1 MKKAATKNVAPWRW
15 WVFGAAEAFCLYTL
29 IRALL
34 RKKVQEILMSLA
46 TMALTAIPIFME
58 VKLGVIMSSW
68 LYVFSLLYALGPLL
82 GTNLHFYFYISWWD
96 TMLHFAGGIVFAL
109 VGCYGA
115 VLLHEGCRDMYLL
128 RGIFALCFSM
138 AIAAAWEFCEYGCD
152 RLLGMDAQQDTF
164 IPSISSYY
172 LGDEVGEVGTL
183 VNVTTVEINGVDM
196 GWDGYLDI
204 GLIDTME
211 DMMAE
216 SLGALVYALAY
227 MLDKGRHEAFRKR
240 VETCLC

>member
-1 MKKAATKNVAPWRW
+1 MKRTETKSAAPWRW
-15 WVFGAAEAFCLYTL
+15 WLFGVAEAFCLYTL
-29 IRALL
+29 VRAIL

-58 VKLGVIMSSW
+58 VKLGIIMSSW

-96 TMLHFAGGIVFAL
+96 TALHFAGGIVFAL
-109 VGCYGA
+109 IGCYGS
-115 VLLHEGCRDMYLL
+115 VLVNEGCRDMYLL

-164 IPSISSYY
+164 LPSITSYH
-172 LGDEVGEVGTL
+172 LGEEVGDVGTL
-183 VNVTTVEINGVDM
+183 ENITSVQINGVDM

-216 SLGALVYALAY
+216 SLGGLVYAVAY
-227 MLDKGRHEAFRKR
+227 VLDKGRHGALRREKVWA
-240 VETCLC
+240 T